1 MARRLSALML
11 TTVAALA
18 GMAAA
23 AAVAAVAAM
32 TALAAMAAVA
42 AVAGSQSRVARF
54 DSKRGVASAKYL
66 SSDPRALTRV
76 HAAWAYDWSWQAPA
90 GTAGVEWVPMIW
102 GPGSVTRASIS
113 SLSGDRR
120 SGRAR
125 FLLGFNEPDSRSQ
138 SDMTPAQ
145 AAALWPRLASTGLRL
160 GSPAPAVPGDGWLAR
175 FMSIARTRRLRVDF
189 IALHFYQDFTNPQAV
204 GQLRAELVSIHRR
217 YRKPI
222 WITEIGALDV
232 HAWGGNMHSRPTPAL
247 ASSYLRRL
255 LPVLDGLSFV
265 QRFAWFT
272 DYCRSPPGCPYSA
285 LYAGGGRLT
294 DRGRIYSAQS

>member
-1 MARRLSALML
+1 MARRLPALML
-11 TTVAALA
+11 ATVAAV
-18 GMAAA
+18 AAVA
-23 AAVAAVAAM
+23 TVAAVAALAAVAAVAA
-32 TALAAMAAVA
+32 VA
-42 AVAGSQSRVARF
+42 AGAGSPSRVDRS

-76 HAAWAYDWSWQAPA
+76 HTAWAYDWSWQAPA

-138 SDMTPAQ
+138 SDITPTQ

-175 FMSIARTRRLRVDF
+175 FMSIARARRLRVDF

-204 GQLRAELVSIHRR
+204 DQLRAELISIHRR
-217 YRKPI
+217 YGKPI
-222 WITEIGALDV
+222 WITEIGALDIR
-232 HAWGGNMHSRPTPAL
+232 AWGEQMHSRPTAGL

-255 LPVLDGLSFV
+255 LPMLDGLSFV

-285 LYAGGGRLT
+285 LYDGGGRLT
-294 DRGRIYSAQS
+294 DRGRIYSSQS